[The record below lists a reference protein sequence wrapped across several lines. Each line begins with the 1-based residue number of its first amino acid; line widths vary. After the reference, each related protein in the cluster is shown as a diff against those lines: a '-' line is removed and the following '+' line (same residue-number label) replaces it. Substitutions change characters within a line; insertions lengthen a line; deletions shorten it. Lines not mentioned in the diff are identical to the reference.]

1 MSFPLTIATGKEY
14 SHITHEEAVRIWNSA
29 KLPEV
34 RMVPTNK
41 TSGSKIQQT

>member
-29 KLPEV
+29 KLPESPSIFKSPV
-34 RMVPTNK
+34 VHRPANW
-41 TSGSKIQQT
+41 